1 MDFWIIF
8 VALVIALF
16 SIGRLFVPDPDGSL
30 SKRSEEQLKQLQTDL
45 MTGGIDN
52 ILRKIIYAVM
62 YISYLPYVYP
72 VAGLVISGLMII
84 SIVFI

>member
-8 VALVIALF
+8 VALLIALF
-16 SIGRLFVPDPDGSL
+16 SIGRLFTTDPDNSL
-30 SKRSEEQLKQLQTDL
+30 SKRSEEQLKKLQTDL
-45 MTGGIDN
+45 MTNEVGIF
-52 ILRKIIYAVM
+52 RKIIYAIM

-72 VAGLVISGLMII
+72 MAGLVVSCVMIM